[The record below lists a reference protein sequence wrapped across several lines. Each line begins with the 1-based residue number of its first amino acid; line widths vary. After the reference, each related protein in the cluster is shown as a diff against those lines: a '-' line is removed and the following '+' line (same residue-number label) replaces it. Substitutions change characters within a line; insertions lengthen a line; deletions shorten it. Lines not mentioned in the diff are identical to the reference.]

1 MTFGT
6 NNSEVIQRIIADNLP
21 LAEEKAA
28 VERLAQRDSQLAAT
42 LLTVLVQ
49 QKHRHKAATEEGR
62 KAVDELI
69 EKLKQAPWHPA
80 TFLRFVAGK
89 KDRALVT
96 TDRGRLVTVLS
107 PDLDAETLRCG
118 SGILL
123 NREQNMLLEITPEM
137 PQSGLVG
144 SFSRFHD
151 GRIVIRGAA
160 GEECVVEAAAG
171 LRERLKSGDLL
182 LYNPESHIAWEAVEK
197 PDEQEY
203 LLEETPDVTF
213 DDIGGLDEVIEEI
226 VDEVTLHFFH
236 PELVRQHR
244 LQPAKGILLCGPPG
258 VGKTMIAKA
267 MANHLSRLHGVEAK
281 FFNVRPGVHRSMWY
295 GKTEENV
302 RQLFARAR
310 QAAAGENCL
319 AFLHFDD
326 VDHLGARGDGVS
338 TAIDSRVLPAFLHE
352 IDGLEALNRV
362 ALIGSTNRPDLL
374 DEALL
379 RSGRFG
385 DKVFRIPRP
394 SREAAREIFRKH
406 LSPELPFHTNGKGGA
421 AAAEQM
427 IEAALSAIYAPNG
440 ENHTLATLTFRDGSR
455 KPLTAEQVMS
465 GALIGNAVR
474 EAKGRSCR
482 RAMKNGAAGI
492 AAADLLAALDRQLS
506 GIAQRLKPGAALQQM
521 LDLPQD
527 LDVVKVEAHARMQ
540 EKSYEYLSL
549 Q

>member
-6 NNSEVIQRIIADNLP
+6 NNSEVVQRIVADNLP
-21 LAEEKAA
+21 LAEEQAA
-28 VERLAQRDSQLAAT
+28 VERLAQRDLQLAAS
-42 LLTVLVQ
+42 LLPVLVQ
-49 QKHRHKAATEEGR
+49 QKHRHKAATEETR
-62 KAVDELI
+62 KATDELLAM
-69 EKLKQAPWHPA
+69 LKQAPWHPA
-80 TFLRFVAGK
+80 TFLRFVAGR

-96 TDRGRLVTVLS
+96 TERGRLVAVLS
-107 PDLDAETLRCG
+107 PELDAAALQCG

-123 NREQNMLLEITPEM
+123 NRDQNVLLEITPEM

-144 SFSRFHD
+144 GFSRFHD
-151 GRIVIRGAA
+151 GRVVIRGAA
-160 GEECVVEAAAG
+160 GEECVVEMAAG
-171 LRERLKSGDLL
+171 LRDRLKKGDLL
-182 LYNPESHIAWEAVEK
+182 LYNPESRIAWEEVEK

-236 PELVRQHR
+236 PELVRRYQ
-244 LQPAKGILLCGPPG
+244 LQPSKGILLCGPPG

-267 MANHLSRLHGVEAK
+267 MANYLSQLRGVEAK
-281 FFNVRPGVHRSMWY
+281 FFNVRPGSHRSMWY

-302 RQLFARAR
+302 RRLFAQAR

-326 VDHLGARGDGVS
+326 IDHLGARGDGVS

-394 SREAAREIFRKH
+394 NREAAREIFRKH
-406 LSPELPFHTNGKGGA
+406 LSPELPFHTNGIGGA
-421 AAAEQM
+421 AATQM
-427 IEAALSAIYAPNG
+427 IEAALSTIYAPNG

-455 KPLTAEQVMS
+455 QPLTAEQVMS

-474 EAKGRSCR
+474 EAKERSCR
-482 RAMKNGAAGI
+482 RELKNGAVGI
-492 AAADLLAALDRQLS
+492 AAVDLLAALDRQLS
-506 GIAQRLKPGAALQQM
+506 GIAQRLKPGAALHQM

-527 LDVVKVEAHARMQ
+527 LDVVKVEAHSRMK
-540 EKSYEYLSL
+540 EKSYEFLS
-549 Q
+549 